1 LVALKAGD
9 VDSFVARADP
19 SRAVVLI
26 FGPDAGLVS
35 ERADAIIRASV
46 DDANDPFAL
55 VRLDGDVIASDPARL
70 IDEAMTV
77 PLFGGRRAIR
87 VRASGRGNI
96 VPAIEAVLAAPL
108 KDCRVVIEAGDLKR
122 NAALRAICEKAK
134 NAVALPCYAD
144 ADRDIGRL
152 IDEEARAADLT
163 IAPDAKAALA
173 PLLGGDRRVSRAEL
187 RKLTLY
193 AAGQK
198 QIEVDDV
205 MAVVADASAL
215 ALDSLVDAAFAGRLA
230 EVEKEF
236 AKATIA
242 GTSAAAIIG
251 AALRQLE
258 RLHVLRLDVE
268 SGASVSAVIER
279 PQSGIHFRR
288 KQAIEAA
295 LKAWTSERLTRALAM
310 LADASLDARKQSD
323 LGDTIAQR
331 ALMQIARA
339 AARRE

>member
-9 VDSFVARADP
+9 VDSFVARPDP
-19 SRAVVLI
+19 NRAVVLI

-46 DDANDPFAL
+46 DDASDPFAL

-87 VRASGRGNI
+87 VRAGSRSI
-96 VPAIEAVLAAPL
+96 VPAVESLLGNTL

-122 NAALRAICEKAK
+122 NAALRAICEKAR

-144 ADRDIGRL
+144 ANDSIDRL
-152 IDEEARAADLT
+152 IDEELRAADLT

-187 RKLTLY
+187 RKLALY
-193 AAGQK
+193 ARSQERV
-198 QIEVDDV
+198 EVDDV

-215 ALDSLVDAAFAGRLA
+215 ALDSLVDAAFAGKLA
-230 EVEKEF
+230 DLEKEF
-236 AKATIA
+236 AKTAVA
-242 GTSAAAIIG
+242 GTSAIAIIG
-251 AALRQLE
+251 TALRHIE
-258 RLHVLRLDVE
+258 RLHALRLDVE
-268 SGASVSAVIER
+268 SGASASAVVAR

-288 KQAIEAA
+288 KQAIEIA
-295 LKAWTSERLTRALAM
+295 LKTWTSERLARAMTM
-310 LADASLDARKQSD
+310 LAEASLDARKESD